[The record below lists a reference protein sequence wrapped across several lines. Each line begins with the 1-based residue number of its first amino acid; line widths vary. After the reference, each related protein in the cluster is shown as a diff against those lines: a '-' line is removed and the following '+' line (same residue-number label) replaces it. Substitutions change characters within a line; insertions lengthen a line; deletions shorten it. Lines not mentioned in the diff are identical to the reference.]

1 MEVLW
6 SDTDLVGMDD
16 SLMVKVRKEK
26 LPPLYQIIE
35 VVGEVRLAGKFQHH
49 LILSVQR
56 VERVQPNITV
66 INPLVL
72 MGENVVIDGSRSLV
86 WLE

>member
-6 SDTDLVGMDD
+6 SDTDLVDMDD

-26 LPPLYQIIE
+26 LPHLYQITE
-35 VVGEVRLAGKFQHH
+35 LVGEVRVAGKFQHH

-56 VERVQPNITV
+56 VERVKPNVTV

-72 MGENVVIDGSRSLV
+72 MGEDVVIDGSRSLV
-86 WLE
+86 WLD